1 MEKTDLFAAYGEI
14 EDEPTWSKSWRISV
28 DVDGERLSYHADENK
43 DIRFSRKVDCELAI
57 KALVDNGIVTGEQL
71 LHTPDSVWIPI
82 AMSGLQ
88 W

>member
-1 MEKTDLFAAYGEI
+1 MTE
-14 EDEPTWSKSWRISV
+14 
-28 DVDGERLSYHADENK
+28 ADTQFL
-43 DIRFSRKVDCELAI
+43 DYMI

-71 LHTPDSVWIPI
+71 LNTPDSVWIPI